1 MPDISRKID
10 LFTDSV
16 IARMSKVAEACGA
29 INLAEGF
36 PDFPPP
42 QAMRDRLSEVAQ
54 AGPHQYSMDNGAAN
68 LRQAMADCRRMFTGQ
83 TIDPER
89 EVVVTCGGTEALM
102 AAMMTLVDPG
112 DKVILFSPF
121 MKPTV
126 QTPCSAGQS
135 LSTYRSANRTIP
147 LMPMNWKRLSS
158 SIRKRFS
165 SAIRPIR
172 AARYSPG
179 KS

>member
-54 AGPHQYSMDNGAAN
+54 AGPHQYSMDNGAAICARPW
-68 LRQAMADCRRMFTGQ
+68 LT
-83 TIDPER
+83 
-89 EVVVTCGGTEALM
+89 
-102 AAMMTLVDPG
+102 AAACSRARPSTLNG
-112 DKVILFSPF
+112 K
-121 MKPTV
+121 
-126 QTPCSAGQS
+126 
-135 LSTYRSANRTIP
+135 
-147 LMPMNWKRLSS
+147 SS
-158 SIRKRFS
+158 SPVAGRKPHGGHDDPR
-165 SAIRPIR
+165 RPWR
-172 AARYSPG
+172 
-179 KS
+179 